1 MLSWC
6 SGLFQKA
13 IASASALPVQP
24 KAVFIVN
31 YGISS
36 HQEVISNSLLFRFEF
51 SWFSP
56 RLQSPLLRQL
66 SQALLPPGRPFT
78 VIQQKQSRSKQ
89 AQPAQ
94 DRKGPP
100 DTDRIYQILQK

>member
-1 MLSWC
+1 MFWPVS
-6 SGLFQKA
+6 KA

-24 KAVFIVN
+24 KDHLRRQFWYQLPSGSHLKLSIISVRVFMVSVLDH
-31 YGISS
+31 GPP
-36 HQEVISNSLLFRFEF
+36 F
-51 SWFSP
+51 
-56 RLQSPLLRQL
+56 LRQL
-66 SQALLPPGRPFT
+66 SQALLPPGRPFA